1 MYSKV
6 FNMWHRNMHK
16 DDITTGNTLLH
27 VMSRKLYI
35 YWLACKLVTFQ
46 SWEKAKCSNYNVTL
60 IQNI

>member
-1 MYSKV
+1 
-6 FNMWHRNMHK
+6 MWHRNMHK